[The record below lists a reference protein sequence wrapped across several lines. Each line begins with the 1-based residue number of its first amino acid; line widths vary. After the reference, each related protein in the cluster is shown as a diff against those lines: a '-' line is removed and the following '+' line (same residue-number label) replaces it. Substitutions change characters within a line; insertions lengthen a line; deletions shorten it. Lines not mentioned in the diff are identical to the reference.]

1 MINNE
6 AINQYAAAQKAG
18 RDCYRR
24 RVMKGEYPYLQAL
37 DEIITDRFTAG
48 YVDIGLIEAPAEM
61 IVGTVT
67 AGRRD
72 AFAANF
78 MPLLPA
84 GSEFG
89 MKWIALCEANLS
101 DEGIRDPVRC
111 FEYLGRFYV
120 LEGNKRVSVLKSFDA
135 PTVMANVTRIIPPW
149 SEDEQIAAYYEFMEF
164 YRLSKLYTL
173 RFEKRGSYGSLQAA
187 LGFDADHVWTEDERR
202 AFTSAYAK
210 FKSASGG
217 RASAELFLSWLKIY
231 GYDKLQTA
239 TSAELEKS
247 IAAVVPDA
255 ELQNDEHPIDVSTAP
270 GGAKGGIIT
279 KLIGAVTLPN
289 HLSVAFIND
298 VSPDASHWVASH
310 DLGRRQLEEHFGK
323 KVDVKVYNGER
334 GGDIDSLFD
343 LAVKNGAD
351 MIFATTPTMINSC
364 RRAAAKY
371 PHTKILNCSV
381 SMPFPG
387 VRTYYSRIYEGKFV
401 TGAVAGAMTKTGRV
415 GYVASNPIYGVPAG
429 INAFAL
435 GARLTNPDVKI
446 VLRWSCCTADAFGE
460 LRAEGCD
467 MISNRDVPSVVS
479 DQSVY
484 GLLRVEGDGTLTPM
498 ISPVWE
504 WGEFYVRI
512 VESVFTGA
520 WDEFGARGQKALNY
534 WWGFDAGAVD
544 IRLSDAIPES
554 MAELAEIM
562 KNGIASGFVSPFG
575 RKLVAQDGTVAT
587 DGTRRVTPD
596 EILHMDYLADN
607 VEGAIPRFD
616 ELLPF
621 ARPIVRLQGIYRD
634 SIPPDKDEMQL

>member
-1 MINNE
+1 
-6 AINQYAAAQKAG
+6 
-18 RDCYRR
+18 
-24 RVMKGEYPYLQAL
+24 
-37 DEIITDRFTAG
+37 
-48 YVDIGLIEAPAEM
+48 
-61 IVGTVT
+61 
-67 AGRRD
+67 
-72 AFAANF
+72 
-78 MPLLPA
+78 
-84 GSEFG
+84 
-89 MKWIALCEANLS
+89 
-101 DEGIRDPVRC
+101 
-111 FEYLGRFYV
+111 
-120 LEGNKRVSVLKSFDA
+120 
-135 PTVMANVTRIIPPW
+135 
-149 SEDEQIAAYYEFMEF
+149 
-164 YRLSKLYTL
+164 
-173 RFEKRGSYGSLQAA
+173 
-187 LGFDADHVWTEDERR
+187 
-202 AFTSAYAK
+202 
-210 FKSASGG
+210 
-217 RASAELFLSWLKIY
+217 
-231 GYDKLQTA
+231 
-239 TSAELEKS
+239 
-247 IAAVVPDA
+247 
-255 ELQNDEHPIDVSTAP
+255 
-270 GGAKGGIIT
+270 
-279 KLIGAVTLPN
+279 
-289 HLSVAFIND
+289 
-298 VSPDASHWVASH
+298 
-310 DLGRRQLEEHFGK
+310 
-323 KVDVKVYNGER
+323 
-334 GGDIDSLFD
+334 
-343 LAVKNGAD
+343 
-351 MIFATTPTMINSC
+351 
-364 RRAAAKY
+364 
-371 PHTKILNCSV
+371 
-381 SMPFPG
+381 MPFPG

-484 GLLRVEGDGTLTPM
+484 GLLRVECDGTLTPM

-562 KNGIASGFVSPFG
+562 KKGVASGFVSPFG